1 MSALPAVTV
10 PAKKDHSA
18 TVVFLHGLG
27 DTGNGW
33 APVFQDQLRFP
44 YTKYIC
50 PHAPSRPVTINMGM
64 TMPAWFDIFGLSE
77 GVNEDVE
84 GIHAAAKQIHAILDA
99 EVASGIDSRRIVLG
113 GFSMGGA
120 LALYSAFTYD
130 RPLAGVV
137 ALSAYLLQKDAIP
150 GNHTANKTV
159 RIFQGH
165 GEQDPLVQMR
175 FATAT
180 NVAIKVF
187 NPNIVFK
194 TYSMGHSAC
203 EAELKD
209 VEQFLQE
216 VIPPKK

>member
-1 MSALPAVTV
+1 MSTLPAVTV
-10 PAKKDHSA
+10 PAKNDHSA
-18 TVVFLHGLG
+18 TVIFLHGLG

-33 APVFQDQLRFP
+33 APVFQHQLRLP

-50 PHAPSRPVTINMGM
+50 PHASERPVTVNMGM
-64 TMPAWFDIFGLSE
+64 RMPAWFDIFGLSE
-77 GVNEDVE
+77 GANEDTD
-84 GIHAAAKQIHAILDA
+84 GIRAAAKQVHALLDA
-99 EVASGIDSRRIVLG
+99 EVAAGIDSRRIVLG

-137 ALSAYLLQKDAIP
+137 ALSAYLLQKNEVP

-175 FATAT
+175 FANAT
-180 NVAIKVF
+180 NVAIKLF
-187 NPNIVFK
+187 NPNIIFK

-203 EAELKD
+203 DEELKD
-209 VEQFLQE
+209 VDAFLKE
-216 VIPPKK
+216 IIPPK